1 MAFWRGTWDY
11 ANIWYD
17 DFIFKKDYDLSNG
30 VALLLGLL
38 LNFLLDMF
46 HHCVRPLAGEVR
58 RVKTQYFYY
67 HSPLLISPDRLS
79 EALDSEDSLQLAVRN
94 SGHFS
99 LEGAIIYQLR

>member
-46 HHCVRPLAGEVR
+46 HHRVKPLAGEVR
-58 RVKTQYFYY
+58 RGLVWWRI
-67 HSPLLISPDRLS
+67 LI
-79 EALDSEDSLQLAVRN
+79 
-94 SGHFS
+94 
-99 LEGAIIYQLR
+99 

>member
-46 HHCVRPLAGEVR
+46 HHCVKPLAGEVR
-58 RVKTQYFYY
+58 RTNIKKTNNCDKVEWSGVFKRKVKGI
-67 HSPLLISPDRLS
+67 ISCVS
-79 EALDSEDSLQLAVRN
+79 GGILAN
-94 SGHFS
+94 
-99 LEGAIIYQLR
+99 